1 MLQQTQTGTVIG
13 YYERF
18 LRRFPSV
25 EALAQASE
33 PEVLQLWAGL
43 GYYSRARN
51 LHRAAKRI
59 VETHKS
65 FPEEFSAIIALPG
78 VGRYTAG
85 AICSIAFNQPYPVVD
100 GNIRRVLT
108 RVSGIRERIP
118 ESFFWNLMSAWV
130 PDRNP
135 SSFNQGMME
144 LGALICI
151 PFQPKC
157 PQCPVKSFCEARR
170 TGIETPVPS
179 VRAKRAGMRIRI
191 VLLVL
196 ERNRRILVS
205 KMLQRGLIPGDWGFP
220 WRIVPDGES
229 VERAAVGLCRSVFGH
244 KIPLEACAPV
254 RHSISNHQITG
265 LVFFGR
271 TELQTSK
278 RRRGQELL
286 WVNRLSVDSLL
297 TSSLFRKALHET
309 KIR

>member
-1 MLQQTQTGTVIG
+1 MLQQTQTGTVLG

-25 EALAQASE
+25 KALAQASE

-65 FPEEFSAIIALPG
+65 FPAEFSAIIALPG
-78 VGRYTAG
+78 IGRYTAG

-108 RVSGIRERIP
+108 RVSGIREHIP

-130 PDRNP
+130 PARNP

-170 TGIETPVPS
+170 AGIETAVLS
-179 VRAKRAGMRIRI
+179 VRAKRSDTRTGI

-196 ERNRRILVS
+196 RRNRRILLS
-205 KMLQRGLIPGDWGFP
+205 KMPQGGLIPGDWGFP
-220 WRIVPDGES
+220 WQIVPDGES
-229 VERAAVGLCRSVFGH
+229 VERAAVGLCRSVLGR
-244 KIPLEACAPV
+244 KISLEASAPV
-254 RHSISNHQITG
+254 RHRISNHQITAS
-265 LVFFGR
+265 VFFGR
-271 TELQTSK
+271 TELQAFD
-278 RRRGQELL
+278 RRSGEELL
-286 WVNRLSVDSLL
+286 WVNRFSVEPLL
-297 TSSLFRKALHET
+297 TSSLFRKALH
-309 KIR
+309 KMQ